1 MQFIDRQAKYP
12 GRWTMKKSDG
22 TSEVVTL
29 VRNDEPIVEGTPINA
44 NTLNELSGLAISI
57 DPTLSVS
64 GKAADAKM
72 TGDKI
77 GELKEDLGDLATFG
91 KNLFNKE
98 TAIIGYT
105 LDDNGELT
113 NGSSIVPNAPQY
125 LTSDFIPCENYVGM
139 YFYIGPD
146 NGSVCFYDDNKTF
159 ISKVNNILYSN
170 QRKIIST
177 AKYLRFTTPK
187 SKLDATTARVSVSK
201 PTEPPV
207 YDDFGIK
214 INNDV
219 NIPHDDSKVDK
230 SQGIENSGKYL
241 KIGEDGN
248 IVPEETPID
257 DRMYVGEK
265 ILNGGTKDG
274 DQTISIGEGACRD
287 EKCGIIAIGVDAA
300 SRTASTDGSDNG
312 HYSIAIGHRAL
323 QKNVTGDH
331 NTAIGWGA
339 MVDNVDGDG
348 NTAVGEDALCHSVS
362 GNSNTCVGNRSYQMG
377 TGSRNVVIG
386 ATAMYSSEQG
396 KVPTGDAN
404 VAIGTGAGANNGTGD
419 NNTSV
424 GTGAKPDDNLRY
436 TVTIGALAKA
446 HKSRQV
452 VIGSTKAGTPHPVE
466 TILNGDIV
474 ICGTDMKFRKLIFN
488 DDGTVKWKDVSAN
501 YSDYTN

>member
-57 DPTLSVS
+57 DPTLSVP
-64 GKAADAKM
+64 GKAADAAKVG
-72 TGDKI
+72 TALAEETERAKGA
-77 GELKEDLGDLATFG
+77 ENQLKEDLEDLATFG

-98 TAIIGYT
+98 TATIGYT
-105 LDDNGELT
+105 LDNNGALT
-113 NGSSIVPNAPQY
+113 NDSSVIPNAPQY
-125 LTSDFIPCENYVGM
+125 LTSDFIPCEKYAGM
-139 YFYIGPD
+139 YFYIAPD
-146 NGSVCFYDDNKTF
+146 NGSVCFYDNNKTF

-170 QRKIIST
+170 ERKIIST
-177 AKYLRFTTPK
+177 AKYLRFTT
-187 SKLDATTARVSVSK
+187 SKAHLNTTTARVSTSK

-214 INNDV
+214 INDDI
-219 NIPHDDSKVDK
+219 NIPND
-230 SQGIENSGKYL
+230 NRLYMGK
-241 KIGEDGN
+241 KI
-248 IVPEETPID
+248 P
-257 DRMYVGEK
+257 
-265 ILNGGTKDG
+265 NGGTKDG
-274 DQTISIGEGACRD
+274 DQTISVGNGACCD
-287 EKCGIIAIGVDAA
+287 EKCGIIAIGVDAG
-300 SRTASTDGSDNG
+300 SKTTSTDSSDNG

-339 MVDNVDGDG
+339 MVDNLDGNG

-362 GNSNTCVGNRSYQMG
+362 GNSNVCVGNRAYQMG

-386 ATAMYSSEQG
+386 ATAMYSSAQG

-404 VAIGTGAGANNGTGD
+404 VAVGTGAGQNNGAGD
-419 NNTSV
+419 YNTNV
-424 GTGAKPDDNLRY
+424 GTGATSDDNLRY
-436 TVTIGALAKA
+436 TTTIGAAAKA

-452 VIGSTKAGTPHPVE
+452 VIGSTKAGTPHPIE

-488 DDGTVKWKDVSAN
+488 DDGTIKWKDVSAN
-501 YSDYTN
+501 YSNYIN

>member
-1 MQFIDRQAKYP
+1 MSDEIKVNSELPQNLATLGQVKDALDKRDKKID
-12 GRWTMKKSDG
+12 S
-22 TSEVVTL
+22 
-29 VRNDEPIVEGTPINA
+29 
-44 NTLNELSGLAISI
+44 
-57 DPTLSVS
+57 
-64 GKAADAKM
+64 
-72 TGDKI
+72 
-77 GELKEDLGDLATFG
+77 LKEDLGDLATFG

-98 TAIIGYT
+98 TATIGYT
-105 LDDNGELT
+105 LDNNGALT
-113 NGSSIVPNAPQY
+113 NDSSVIPNAPQY
-125 LTSDFIPCENYVGM
+125 LTSDFIPCEKYVGM
-139 YFYIGPD
+139 YFYIAPD
-146 NGSVCFYDDNKTF
+146 NGSVCFYDNNKTF
-159 ISKVNNILYSN
+159 ISKVNNILYSH

-187 SKLDATTARVSVSK
+187 SKLDTTTARVSVSK

-248 IVPEETPID
+248 IVPEEAPID

-287 EKCGIIAIGVDAA
+287 KKCGIIAIGVDAA

-331 NTAIGWGA
+331 NVAIGWGA
-339 MVDNVDGDG
+339 MGDNVDGDG
-348 NTAVGEDALCHSVS
+348 NTAVGEDALCHLVS

-466 TILNGDIV
+466 TLLNGDIV

-488 DDGTVKWKDVSAN
+488 DDGTVKWEDVSAN